1 MTAPKSSRKAKNTNK
16 EQRRKRNRQSESE
29 SERGGGRG
37 RCRETDEK
45 SLSGFIRKEK
55 NRNEFSIEK
64 HRKEENRT
72 PKVAEKK

>member
-1 MTAPKSSRKAKNTNK
+1 M
-16 EQRRKRNRQSESE
+16 RKRNRNRNRA
-29 SERGGGRG
+29 SERR
-37 RCRETDEK
+37 K
-45 SLSGFIRKEK
+45 KNLSGFMRKEK